1 MLLTTERCVIR
12 DFTKSDAAQLHEVLS
27 DAQVMEYIEPPFTM
41 EQTEGFIESAGLST
55 PPLVYALL
63 WEETSRV
70 IGHVIFHRYEEDSFE
85 IGWIIHKEYWRR
97 GIAGEVTDALIQYAQ
112 KAGAQS
118 CVIECDP
125 QQIVTGQIARKHGFL
140 YEGQDDDC
148 DIYRLIFP

>member
-12 DFTKSDAAQLHEVLS
+12 DFAKSDAAQLHEVLS

-63 WEETSRV
+63 WKETSRV

-97 GIAGEVTDALIQYAQ
+97 GIAGEVTGALIQHANNE
-112 KAGAQS
+112 GARS

-125 QQIVTGQIARKHGFL
+125 QQAVTSQIARKHGFF
-140 YEGQDDDC
+140 YEGHEDGC
-148 DIYRLIFP
+148 DIYRLILE